1 MHCYFH
7 EDISMDS
14 SGISVSLLHNPSFY
28 VPAHWHSALELL
40 YLAQG
45 TGKIRISRRDYPLPA
60 GAISLVNSMEV
71 HESWSHGGN
80 ECLCVHIDPN
90 RMNELMPGFDRLY
103 LDLRLGTDCQRE
115 ELLSILQTLT
125 QQCRQGEQTERFA
138 QLSLL
143 YHLLDLLVQHFSAP
157 RLHAAPQEITR
168 LEPLLVY
175 VEQHHNEPISVA
187 QAAELLGFHPSYFCR
202 FFKQQMGTTFLH
214 YLNTVRLSHI
224 DRDLLR
230 SDQSIGQLAEAHGFT
245 NLKLFH
251 KMFRALYDCTP
262 RERRQMLH
270 TDQLAF
276 EQNRAPKREDSTAV
290 RLPNQKG

>member
-1 MHCYFH
+1 MYCYFH
-7 EDISMDS
+7 EEISMDS

-40 YLAQG
+40 YLTKG
-45 TGKIRISRRDYPLPA
+45 SGKIRTSGRDYPLPT
-60 GAISLVNSMEV
+60 GAIFLVNSMEV

-90 RMNELMPGFDRLY
+90 RINELRPGFDQLR
-103 LDLRLGTDCQRE
+103 LDLSLSSDEHRAQ
-115 ELLSILQTLT
+115 LLTLLQTLA
-125 QQCRQGEQTERFA
+125 QQCSKRDPNDRFA

-143 YHLLDLLVQHFSAP
+143 YQLLDLLVRQFSALRP
-157 RLHAAPQEITR
+157 HATPQEITR

-175 VEQHHNEPISVA
+175 VEQHHHEPISIT

-224 DRDLLR
+224 DQDLLR
-230 SDQSIGQLAEAHGFT
+230 SDLSVGQLAEAHGFT

-251 KMFRALYDCTP
+251 KMFRTLYDCTP
-262 RERRQMLH
+262 RERRKML
-270 TDQLAF
+270 
-276 EQNRAPKREDSTAV
+276 RAEPGVSS
-290 RLPNQKG
+290 Q